1 MSSTLTWAS
10 VMLAENIPLKV
21 SGLTARYGIVPAIN
35 AVDMEL
41 RAGQI
46 VTIIGANGA
55 GKSTLIKTICG
66 LVRPVAGT
74 VFLFGEDVTGL
85 SPDKLVSRGLSV
97 VPEGR
102 RLFGE
107 MTLLENLEMGAFA
120 RSDRKLVQ
128 QDLERV
134 LDLFPE
140 LRDRLST
147 QASTFSGGQQQMI
160 AVARALMSAPKV
172 LMLDEPTIGLAPAIV
187 DRIAE
192 LVVTIAGRGVN
203 ILLVEQNAETALD
216 IADYGYILESG
227 SIVMQ
232 DQASVLADSAEVQ
245 RAYLGI

>member
-1 MSSTLTWAS
+1 M
-10 VMLAENIPLKV
+10 VAENIPLKV
-21 SGLTARYGIVPAIN
+21 SGLTARYGIVPAIT

-74 VFLFGEDVTGL
+74 VQLFGEDVTGL
-85 SPDKLVSRGLSV
+85 SPDKLVTRGLSV

-107 MTLLENLEMGAFA
+107 MTLLENLEMGAYA

-192 LVVTIAGRGVN
+192 LVVTIAARGVN

-216 IADYGYILESG
+216 VADYGYILESG
-227 SIVMQ
+227 SIVME